1 MLKFLAWRIGRAA
14 LTVLLVLAACFVAI
28 RMAGSPVDVL
38 YGESATTEQIA
49 ELEREWGLDQPL
61 PVQFVTYLRQL
72 ARGEFG
78 ISIVE
83 RRPVLQVYAER
94 MAPTLQLAGLALLLG
109 TLVGLPLGLAAA
121 LWRGRAAAHAA
132 MALTF
137 AGYAVPSF
145 IVAILLILVFGYHLN
160 WLPST
165 GAASPAHYVLPT
177 LTLALPL
184 MAVNARYMRSSMLD
198 VLNQDYVRTARA
210 KGLLEPRVVG
220 LHALRNAVLPLI
232 TVLGLEVAGL
242 INGSLIVETVFSWPG
257 VGKVLTGSV
266 SRRDFPIL
274 QFGVIAYAVVVVGVN
289 LLVDLAYAVADP
301 RVRVEG

>member
-289 LLVDLAYAVADP
+289 LLVDMAYAVADP